1 MRASIR
7 VFNTPMVIEDRFVV
21 ARRDDKTAELWYW
34 GQYDDEQEAYR
45 VAKELDNGVV
55 IEPIREGMR

>member
-7 VFNTPMVIEDRFVV
+7 VFNTPMVIEDRFIV
-21 ARRDDKTAELWYW
+21 ARRDDETAELWYW

-45 VAKELDNGVV
+45 VARKLGNGVV
-55 IEPIREGMR
+55 IELAEE

>member
-1 MRASIR
+1 MRVSIR
-7 VFNTPMVIEDRFVV
+7 VFNAPMVIEDRFVV

-45 VAKELDNGVV
+45 VARKLGNGVV
-55 IEPIREGMR
+55 IELAEE